1 MKKMIIAGVL
11 LMLVGFIIWVGI
23 SVWLGFPCIGFDR
36 TAITVIAYAIGVIF
50 VFAGIITIGVSR
62 ECELE

>member
-1 MKKMIIAGVL
+1 MKKMIIAGL
-11 LMLVGFIIWVGI
+11 LSIFVGFIIWVAI

-36 TAITVIAYAIGVIF
+36 TAITVIAYAIGIIF
-50 VFAGIITIGVSR
+50 VFAGIITIGISR